1 MAVKIT
7 DANYEEIAAT
17 DKLILI
23 DFWAQ
28 WCGPC
33 RMLSPTIDDLA
44 NEYEGKAVIGK
55 VDVDDNP
62 DIAEKFSIRN
72 IPTILFVKNGEVV
85 DKTVGAVPKNEIIDK
100 IEANL

>member
-33 RMLSPTIDDLA
+33 RMLSPTIDDLT

>member
-44 NEYEGKAVIGK
+44 NEYEGRAVIGK

>member
-33 RMLSPTIDDLA
+33 RMLSPTIYDLA
-44 NEYEGKAVIGK
+44 NEYEGKAVIGN

>member
-1 MAVKIT
+1 MAIKIT

-100 IEANL
+100 IAANL